1 MIRLLVEFLLPLLAP
16 TLIYALWLAWEKR
29 RIDAGA
35 ADADADSSEGAAA
48 PRMRDAPWMWLGG
61 IGLVC
66 VIVVAATLSM
76 TRSLGDVAGGNYV
89 PPRNVDG
96 RVVPGHLEPPKK

>member
-16 TLIYALWLAWEKR
+16 TLLYALWLAWEKR
-29 RIDAGA
+29 RIDADGA
-35 ADADADSSEGAAA
+35 ADDGASA
-48 PRMRDAPWMWLGG
+48 PRMRDAPWVWLGG

-76 TRSLGDVAGGNYV
+76 TRSLGDVSGGAYV

-96 RVVPGHLEPPKK
+96 RVVPGHLEPPRK